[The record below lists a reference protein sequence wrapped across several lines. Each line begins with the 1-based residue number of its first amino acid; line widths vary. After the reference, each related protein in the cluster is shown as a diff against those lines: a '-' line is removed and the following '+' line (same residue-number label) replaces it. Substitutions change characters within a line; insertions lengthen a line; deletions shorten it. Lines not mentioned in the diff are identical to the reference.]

1 MTTSR
6 TRTTSSGGQTSSSTT
21 GPDDSTDSGS
31 DTGSGTGTTKA
42 AKKTT
47 KKSGGSAGSSRKR
60 ASAPRAEARPRLKGP
75 QAAAEGARQLL
86 QLTGKAVEGITA
98 LERSEDGWTVQVEVV
113 EMRRIPD
120 TTDVLAL
127 YELDVD
133 EQGAL
138 DAYRRVRRYVRGTPG
153 EE

>member
-21 GPDDSTDSGS
+21 GPDDSTDSGP

-113 EMRRIPD
+113 EALRQD
-120 TTDVLAL
+120 GVLTDEEAEAQEEAL
-127 YELDVD
+127 LERLMIGQQRLR
-133 EQGAL
+133 E
-138 DAYRRVRRYVRGTPG
+138 R
-153 EE
+153 ESS